1 VHGSIQVAGRMA
13 DIAGNHHSFDDVGIC
28 GKPQWLFGADFC
40 FWYKGYISFGSL
52 SRPPD

>member
-1 VHGSIQVAGRMA
+1 MA